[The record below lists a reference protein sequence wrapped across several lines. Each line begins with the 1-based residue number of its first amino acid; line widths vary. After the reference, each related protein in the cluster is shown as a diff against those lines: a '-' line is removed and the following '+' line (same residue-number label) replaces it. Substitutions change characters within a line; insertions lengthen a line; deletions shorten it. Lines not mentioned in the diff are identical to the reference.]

1 MTKNILKTA
10 LLVLG
15 AGSVMTGCDFE
26 QPEAP
31 CFVQDSTAWVA
42 KYDPVDEPR
51 DANGAACTIVAPRV
65 ELLGAFKFVDPDR
78 LDAPRLALRPQGL
91 ASLGAR
97 DTTTDQAEQTAIGDL
112 DAEPNAE
119 DFCTARN
126 FEVARVV
133 AGPGANPVTQP
144 ATNITYVFENVRVYA
159 APSAPG
165 TQLTGE
171 LTYTRDGCTSKYVIS
186 AMWPAVSCVAN
197 PESPADNC
205 GAGSGLNPDFAATC
219 LTGVTN
225 CGRGGCCVPE
235 KAIPSF
241 R

>member
-42 KYDPVDEPR
+42 KYDRVDEPR
-51 DANGAACTIVAPRV
+51 DANGAACTTVAPRV

-78 LDAPRLALRPQGL
+78 LDEPKLALRPQGL

-112 DAEPNAE
+112 DAEPGADNFCQAE
-119 DFCTARN
+119 N

-133 AGPGANPVTQP
+133 ANATATAP
-144 ATNITYVFENVRVYA
+144 ATNITYVFNNIRVYA

-171 LTYTRDGCTSKYVIS
+171 LTYTRDGCTSNYVIS
-186 AMWPAVSCVAN
+186 AIWPAIPCVAGSTD
-197 PESPADNC
+197 PAESC

-219 LTGVTN
+219 LDGVAN
-225 CGRGGCCVPE
+225 CGGTGCCVAE